1 MKTLNN
7 EDPKTEPW
15 GTPLLAYEV
24 SLVTSSTRTRCLR
37 FVK

>member
-15 GTPLLAYEV
+15 GTLLLTYEV
-24 SLVTSSTRTRCLR
+24 SLVTSSTRTRCS
-37 FVK
+37 